1 MGGHEWEAM
10 NNDGAGANFPEPYP
24 TGQGPGDYRVT
35 AVGAAPAYNST
46 ARQQYQATTER

>member
-24 TGQGPGDYRVT
+24 TGQ
-35 AVGAAPAYNST
+35 APATT
-46 ARQQYQATTER
+46 A